1 LKDLK
6 KRELIE
12 QFEKILM
19 VIFFSS
25 GQSVYFNQFFLLKI
39 HSDAE
44 LATHA
49 HKLDMKL
56 QSLCRNGFSLFAVRM
71 LAKPYTT

>member
-25 GQSVYFNQFFLLKI
+25 GQSVYFNQFFLLKNTLRCWTSNACTQTW
-39 HSDAE
+39 HEAAE
-44 LATHA
+44 
-49 HKLDMKL
+49 
-56 QSLCRNGFSLFAVRM
+56 FV
-71 LAKPYTT
+71 